1 MTTGFSLLVHGK
13 SKVGKSWLS
22 DTAPGPRLVLD
33 AEGGNGTTWTPS
45 SKKIWNPTVEAP
57 PAADGTWETCIVHVR
72 QFMDVQ
78 RAYEWLNSGQH
89 PFRSVTID
97 SVSETQQRGVDEI
110 AGTAQMQ
117 TQNWGELL
125 RRMSKLI
132 RDFRDL
138 VNHPTNP
145 LAVVIFIAMTREVNG
160 MQQPYVQGQLATILP
175 YQVDVVGYLQRIP
188 DFNVPGKMDR
198 FIMFQPDPA
207 YSCGERVG
215 GRLGA
220 WLEIGDNDRTVE
232 QMLDMIFN
240 NGKENNR

>member
-1 MTTGFSLLVHGK
+1 VTTGFSLLVHGK
-13 SKVGKSWLS
+13 AKTGKSTLS
-22 DTAPGPRLVLD
+22 DTGPAPRLVLD

-45 SKKIWNPTVEAP
+45 RKTVWDPNTEAP
-57 PAADGTWETCIVHVR
+57 PENDGTWETCIVNVR
-72 QFMDVQ
+72 KFMDVQ

-89 PFRSVTID
+89 PFRAVTID

-110 AGTAQMQ
+110 AGTNQMQ

-145 LAVVIFIAMTREVNG
+145 LDVVTFIAMTREVGG

-175 YQVDVVGYLQRIP
+175 YQVDVVGYLQQVQ
-188 DFNVPGKMDR
+188 DFNVPGKLDR
-198 FIMFQPDPA
+198 FLMFKPDPA

-215 GRLGA
+215 GRLGP
-220 WLEIGDNDRTVE
+220 WLEVKDHDRTIE
-232 QMLDMIFN
+232 QMLDLIFDS
-240 NGKENNR
+240 KENNR